1 MQNMRISQILKILKI
16 IITNLGNR
24 ASNKNQVKIWSRSMK
39 PRVKKMLEI
48 QANAFSHITIFEFMQ
63 GIVTNEMCFFLKI
76 WFSGI
81 KVNQVSHANIY
92 TDAQIQM
99 WKILIGL

>member
-24 ASNKNQVKIWSRSMK
+24 ASNENQVKIWSRSMK

-48 QANAFSHITIFEFMQ
+48 QANSFSHITIFEFMQ
-63 GIVTNEMCFFLKI
+63 GIVTNEMCVFF
-76 WFSGI
+76 
-81 KVNQVSHANIY
+81 
-92 TDAQIQM
+92 
-99 WKILIGL
+99 